1 MIRASPLSPTR
12 ITREVPIRGDAP
24 ARLPGQNVDVDGTTL
39 LPPAI
44 TNGLAT
50 ARRIL
55 AGPDG
60 VVVLALVLG
69 LAGLVESVI
78 YTAGSGER
86 AAASLLAML
95 GTVPLALL
103 RTRWAW
109 LGALVITVATV
120 IALADPAPLTI
131 SGAIGQLIIAY
142 EVAVRYPRGV
152 SALVAAPF
160 VLNAISPL
168 SGHDS
173 ALSGLVTLVAV
184 VAALILGDAQR
195 QRSQVVAERDETRRA
210 MADTLRDRAAAQER
224 NRIAR
229 ELHDVVAHHLSM
241 IAIQAETARLA
252 TPGMPAEGQA
262 QLAAIG
268 GTARDALTEMRR
280 LLGVLRV
287 DVDDVAELS
296 PQPGLDRID
305 ELIEAARAAGTPVRL
320 TLSGT
325 PVQLPVGVDLSA
337 YRIVQ
342 EALTNAR
349 QHTPG
354 AAVEVEVAYTGDLL
368 RLRIRDDGPGS
379 ADANPGGHGLHGMR
393 ERAAMAGGTLTAG
406 PAEGG
411 GFLVEATLPVS
422 ESET

>member
-1 MIRASPLSPTR
+1 M
-12 ITREVPIRGDAP
+12 
-24 ARLPGQNVDVDGTTL
+24 NGTTQ

-60 VVVLALVLG
+60 FVVLALVLG

-78 YTAGSGER
+78 YTAESGDR
-86 AAASLLAML
+86 TTASLLAMF
-95 GTVPLALL
+95 GTLPLALL

-109 LGALVITVATV
+109 LGVLVVTLATV

-131 SGAIGQLIIAY
+131 AGAIGQLIVAY
-142 EVAVRYPRGV
+142 GVAVRYSRGV

-160 VLNAISPL
+160 ALNAVSPL
-168 SGHDS
+168 SGNDS
-173 ALSGLVTLVAV
+173 ALSGLLMLVIV

-252 TPGMPAEGQA
+252 TPGMPAEGQE
-262 QLAAIG
+262 QLAGIG

-287 DVDDVAELS
+287 DVDGVAELS

-320 TLSGT
+320 TLSGA
-325 PVQLPVGVDLSA
+325 PVPLPVGVDLSA

-349 QHTPG
+349 QHAPG
-354 AAVEVEVAYTGDLL
+354 AGVEVEVAYTEDLL

-379 ADANPGGHGLHGMR
+379 TQANPSGHGLHGMR
-393 ERAAMAGGTLTAG
+393 ERAALAGGTLAAG
-406 PAEGG
+406 PAESG

-422 ESET
+422 EPAT

>member
-1 MIRASPLSPTR
+1 MNS
-12 ITREVPIRGDAP
+12 
-24 ARLPGQNVDVDGTTL
+24 TTQ

-44 TNGLAT
+44 ASGLIT

-60 VVVLALVLG
+60 FVVLALVLG
-69 LAGLVESVI
+69 FAGLIQTVI
-78 YTAGSGER
+78 YTAESGDR
-86 AAASLLAML
+86 TTASLLAMF
-95 GTVPLALL
+95 GTLPLALL

-109 LGALVITVATV
+109 LGALTITLAST
-120 IALADPAPLTI
+120 IALADPAPLTVA
-131 SGAIGQLIIAY
+131 GAIAQLIVAY
-142 EVAVRYPRGV
+142 QVAVQYRRAV
-152 SALVAAPF
+152 SLLIAAPF
-160 VLNAISPL
+160 ALNAVAPL
-168 SGHDS
+168 NGQDS
-173 ALSGLVTLVAV
+173 ALSGLLILVIV
-184 VAALILGDAQR
+184 VAALILGDSHR
-195 QRSQVVAERDETRRA
+195 QRSQAVAERDETRRA
-210 MADTLRDRAAAQER
+210 MVDTLRDRAAAQER

-252 TPGMPAEGQA
+252 TPGMPADGQE

-268 GTARDALTEMRR
+268 STARDALTEMRR

-287 DVDDVAELS
+287 DVVEAAALA

-325 PVQLPVGVDLSA
+325 PVPLPVGVDLSA

-349 QHTPG
+349 QHAPG
-354 AAVEVEVAYTGDLL
+354 AAVEVEVVYTDDML
-368 RLRIRDDGPGS
+368 RLRIRDDGPGTTQ
-379 ADANPGGHGLHGMR
+379 ANPSGHGLHGMR
-393 ERAAMAGGTLTAG
+393 ERAALAGGTLTAG
-406 PAEGG
+406 PAEAG

-422 ESET
+422 EPAT

>member
-1 MIRASPLSPTR
+1 MTPRCPGWWCSSPC
-12 ITREVPIRGDAP
+12 
-24 ARLPGQNVDVDGTTL
+24 
-39 LPPAI
+39 
-44 TNGLAT
+44 
-50 ARRIL
+50 
-55 AGPDG
+55 
-60 VVVLALVLG
+60 
-69 LAGLVESVI
+69 
-78 YTAGSGER
+78 
-86 AAASLLAML
+86 
-95 GTVPLALL
+95 
-103 RTRWAW
+103 
-109 LGALVITVATV
+109 
-120 IALADPAPLTI
+120 
-131 SGAIGQLIIAY
+131 
-142 EVAVRYPRGV
+142 
-152 SALVAAPF
+152 
-160 VLNAISPL
+160 
-168 SGHDS
+168 
-173 ALSGLVTLVAV
+173 
-184 VAALILGDAQR
+184 ALILGDSQR

-252 TPGMPAEGQA
+252 TPGMPAEGQT
-262 QLAAIG
+262 QLADLG

-305 ELIEAARAAGTPVRL
+305 ELIEAARAAGTPVQL

-325 PVQLPVGVDLSA
+325 PVPLPVGVDLSA

-342 EALTNAR
+342 EALTYAR
-349 QHTPG
+349 QHASG
-354 AAVEVEVAYTGDLL
+354 AAVEMEVAYTGDLL

-379 ADANPGGHGLHGMR
+379 TDANPSGHGLHGMR
-393 ERAAMAGGTLTAG
+393 ERAAMAGGTLAAG

-422 ESET
+422 ESAT

>member
-1 MIRASPLSPTR
+1 MRLFGRQS
-12 ITREVPIRGDAP
+12 RG
-24 ARLPGQNVDVDGTTL
+24 L
-39 LPPAI
+39 
-44 TNGLAT
+44 
-50 ARRIL
+50 
-55 AGPDG
+55 
-60 VVVLALVLG
+60 
-69 LAGLVESVI
+69 
-78 YTAGSGER
+78 
-86 AAASLLAML
+86 
-95 GTVPLALL
+95 
-103 RTRWAW
+103 
-109 LGALVITVATV
+109 
-120 IALADPAPLTI
+120 
-131 SGAIGQLIIAY
+131 
-142 EVAVRYPRGV
+142 

-160 VLNAISPL
+160 ALNAITPL
-168 SGHDS
+168 SGDDS
-173 ALSGLVTLVAV
+173 ALSGVVVLVVV

-195 QRSQVVAERDETRRA
+195 QRSKVVAERDETRRA

-252 TPGMPAEGQA
+252 TPGMPTEGQA
-262 QLAAIG
+262 QLADIG

-287 DVDDVAELS
+287 DVDEVAELS

-305 ELIEAARAAGTPVRL
+305 ELIEAARAAGTPVQL

-325 PVQLPVGVDLSA
+325 PVPLPVGVDLSA

-349 QHTPG
+349 QHAVG
-354 AAVEVEVAYTGDLL
+354 AAVEVDVAYAGDLL

-379 ADANPGGHGLHGMR
+379 ADANPSGHGLHGMR

-406 PAEGG
+406 PVEGG
-411 GFLVEATLPVS
+411 GFLVEATLPIS
-422 ESET
+422 ESPT

>member
-1 MIRASPLSPTR
+1 
-12 ITREVPIRGDAP
+12 
-24 ARLPGQNVDVDGTTL
+24 VDGTTQ

-60 VVVLALVLG
+60 FVVLALVLG

-78 YTAGSGER
+78 YTAESGER
-86 AAASLLAML
+86 GAASLLAL
-95 GTVPLALL
+95 FGTLPLALL

-109 LGALVITVATV
+109 LAAVVITVTTV
-120 IALADPAPLTI
+120 VALADPAPLTI
-131 SGAIGQLIIAY
+131 AGAIGQLIVAY
-142 EVAVRYPRGV
+142 QVAVRYPRGV

-160 VLNAISPL
+160 AVNAISPL

-173 ALSGLVTLVAV
+173 ALSGLVALVVV
-184 VAALILGDAQR
+184 VATLILGDAQR

-252 TPGMPAEGQA
+252 TPGMPAQGQA

-268 GTARDALTEMRR
+268 DTARDALTEMRR

-305 ELIEAARAAGTPVRL
+305 ELIEAARTAGTPVRL
-320 TLSGT
+320 TLSGA
-325 PVQLPVGVDLSA
+325 PVPLPVGVDLSA

-349 QHTPG
+349 QHAPG

-379 ADANPGGHGLHGMR
+379 TDANPSGHGLHGMR

-406 PAEGG
+406 PAGGG

-422 ESET
+422 ESAT

>member
-1 MIRASPLSPTR
+1 MNS
-12 ITREVPIRGDAP
+12 
-24 ARLPGQNVDVDGTTL
+24 TTQ

-44 TNGLAT
+44 ASGLIT

-60 VVVLALVLG
+60 FVVLALVLG
-69 LAGLVESVI
+69 FAGLIQTVI
-78 YTAGSGER
+78 YTAESGDR
-86 AAASLLAML
+86 TTASLLAMF
-95 GTVPLALL
+95 GTLPLALL

-109 LGALVITVATV
+109 LGALTITLAST
-120 IALADPAPLTI
+120 IALADPAPLTVA
-131 SGAIGQLIIAY
+131 GAIAQLIVAY
-142 EVAVRYPRGV
+142 QVAVQYRRAV
-152 SALVAAPF
+152 SLLVAAPF
-160 VLNAISPL
+160 ALNAVAPL
-168 SGHDS
+168 NGQDS
-173 ALSGLVTLVAV
+173 ALSGLLILVIV
-184 VAALILGDAQR
+184 VAALILGDSQR
-195 QRSQVVAERDETRRA
+195 QRSQAVAERDETRRA
-210 MADTLRDRAAAQER
+210 MVDTLRDRAAAQER

-252 TPGMPAEGQA
+252 TPGMPADGQE

-287 DVDDVAELS
+287 DVDEAAALA

-305 ELIEAARAAGTPVRL
+305 ELVEAARAAGTPVRL

-325 PVQLPVGVDLSA
+325 PVPLPVGVDLSA

-349 QHTPG
+349 QHAPG
-354 AAVEVEVAYTGDLL
+354 AAVEVEVAYTDDML

-379 ADANPGGHGLHGMR
+379 TQANPSGHGLHGMR
-393 ERAAMAGGTLTAG
+393 ERAALAGGTLTAG
-406 PAEGG
+406 PAEAG

-422 ESET
+422 EPAT

>member
-1 MIRASPLSPTR
+1 M
-12 ITREVPIRGDAP
+12 
-24 ARLPGQNVDVDGTTL
+24 NGTTQ

-44 TNGLAT
+44 SRGLAT

-60 VVVLALVLG
+60 FVVLALVLG
-69 LAGLVESVI
+69 LAGLVQSVI
-78 YTAGSGER
+78 YTAESGDR
-86 AAASLLAML
+86 TTASLLAMF
-95 GTVPLALL
+95 GTLPVAFL

-109 LGALVITVATV
+109 LGALVITLATLVA
-120 IALADPAPLTI
+120 LSDPAPLTI
-131 SGAIGQLIIAY
+131 AGAIAQLIAAY
-142 EVAVRYPRGV
+142 EVAVLYPRGA
-152 SALVAAPF
+152 SALIAAPF
-160 VLNAISPL
+160 VLNAVAPF
-168 SGHDS
+168 SGNDS
-173 ALSGLVTLVAV
+173 ELSGLLALVIV
-184 VAALILGDAQR
+184 VAALILGDSQR
-195 QRSQVVAERDETRRA
+195 QRGRAVAERDETRRA

-241 IAIQAETARLA
+241 IAIQAETARLT

-268 GTARDALTEMRR
+268 DTARDALTEMRR

-287 DVDDVAELS
+287 DVDDKAELS

-320 TLSGT
+320 TLSGA
-325 PVQLPVGVDLSA
+325 PVPLPVGVDLSA

-349 QHTPG
+349 RHAPG
-354 AAVEVEVAYTGDLL
+354 AAVEVEVAYTADQLL
-368 RLRIRDDGPGS
+368 LRIRDDGPGS
-379 ADANPGGHGLHGMR
+379 TDANPSGHGLHGMR
-393 ERAAMAGGTLTAG
+393 ERAAIAGGSLTAG
-406 PAEGG
+406 PAETG

-422 ESET
+422 ESAA

>member
-1 MIRASPLSPTR
+1 M
-12 ITREVPIRGDAP
+12 
-24 ARLPGQNVDVDGTTL
+24 NGTTQ

-44 TNGLAT
+44 TNGIET

-60 VVVLALVLG
+60 FVVLALVLG
-69 LAGLVESVI
+69 FAGLIESLI
-78 YTAGSGER
+78 YTAESGDR
-86 AAASLLAML
+86 TTASLLAMF
-95 GTVPLALL
+95 GTLPLALL
-103 RTRWAW
+103 RTRWLW
-109 LGALVITVATV
+109 LSALLITLATV
-120 IALADPAPLTI
+120 IALSDPAPLTV
-131 SGAIGQLIIAY
+131 SGTIGQLIVAY
-142 EVAVRYPRGV
+142 AVAVRYSRGA

-160 VLNAISPL
+160 ALNAITPF

-173 ALSGLVTLVAV
+173 ALSGLFMLVIV
-184 VAALILGDAQR
+184 VAALILGDSQR
-195 QRSQVVAERDETRRA
+195 QRGQAVAERDETRRA
-210 MADTLRDRAAAQER
+210 MVDTLRDRAAAQER
-224 NRIAR
+224 NRVAR

-252 TPGMPAEGQA
+252 TPGMPAEGQQ

-287 DVDDVAELS
+287 DVDEVAELS

-325 PVQLPVGVDLSA
+325 PVPLPVGVDLSA

-349 QHTPG
+349 QHAPG
-354 AAVEVEVAYTGDLL
+354 AAVEVAVVYSDELL
-368 RLRIRDDGPGS
+368 QLRISDDGPGP
-379 ADANPGGHGLHGMR
+379 AAANPSGHGLHGMR
-393 ERAAMAGGTLTAG
+393 ERAAMAGGTLSAG
-406 PAEGG
+406 PVDGG

-422 ESET
+422 ESVP